1 MSLAPA
7 RPSSS
12 SSGAASVRTGK
23 FRKFT
28 KALGQTPDA
37 ISGAPTEG
45 GRVGNVPA
53 DRVSISELARQR
65 SKADDIDARP
75 HGGGAEG
82 DDTGLESQHAAAAA
96 LLVKRQIAANGFAAV
111 TAHSG
116 SSPWAAIRL
125 LT

>member
-7 RPSSS
+7 RQSSS

-37 ISGAPTEG
+37 IAGAPTEG
-45 GRVGNVPA
+45 GRLGNVPA
-53 DRVSISELARQR
+53 DRVSISDLARQR
-65 SKADDIDARP
+65 SQADDIDARP
-75 HGGGAEG
+75 HGEDAET
-82 DDTGLESQHAAAAA
+82 DDAVLDPKHAAAAA

-111 TAHSG
+111 TAHAG
-116 SSPWAAIRL
+116 NNPWAAIRL